1 MPVGISIDQSTL
13 PVSTSNARICRS
25 RVPVKTRPPAV
36 TTGPTFGKWLPVFLM
51 PFAASSSTSPSGIC
65 HLIVPRFRS
74 YAVSVL
80 HGGAIAGS
88 PLLVI
93 MKPNALR

>member
-1 MPVGISIDQSTL
+1 MN
-13 PVSTSNARICRS
+13 TS
-25 RVPVKTRPPAV
+25 PPAV
-36 TTGPTFGKWLPVFLM
+36 TTGPTFGKWLPVFVM

-65 HLIVPRFRS
+65 YLIVPWFRS

-80 HGGAIAGS
+80 QGGAMAGK